1 MTKKYIVTLSESE
14 RTTLNNVIKQL
25 SGTAEKV
32 RRAHILLKADTNGPN
47 WSDSK
52 IAEAFDCSVRTVENV
67 RTNLCLNGFETVLNR
82 KKRQTPPRKKLLN
95 GNQEAQLIAMRLGE
109 PPKGYANWSLRLLA
123 NQLVVLEVVE
133 SISHETVRRT
143 LKKTG

>member
-47 WSDSK
+47 WPDSK

-67 RTNLCLNGFETVLNR
+67 RTNLCLNGFESVLNR
-82 KKRQTPPRKKLLN
+82 KKRQNPPRKKLLN
-95 GNQEAQLIAMRLGE
+95 GTQEAQLIAIRLGE

-123 NQLVVLEVVE
+123 NQLVALEIVE
-133 SISHETVRRT
+133 SISYETVRKT

>member
-1 MTKKYIVTLSESE
+1 MTKKYIVTLSELE
-14 RTTLNNVIKQL
+14 RTTLHNVIKQL

-67 RTNLCLNGFETVLNR
+67 RTNLCLNGFESVLNR
-82 KKRQTPPRKKLLN
+82 KKRHTPGRQKLLN
-95 GNQEAQLIAMRLGE
+95 YRYPIRQYSNLNILIPSA
-109 PPKGYANWSLRLLA
+109 
-123 NQLVVLEVVE
+123 
-133 SISHETVRRT
+133 
-143 LKKTG
+143 